1 MTFASQHKAV
11 LQVEALK
18 ALAVKAE
25 GKYIDATFGRGGHSR
40 AILSS
45 LNSRGE
51 LIAIDRDPDAISAAN
66 ELQKQDS
73 SVQVSHAMFSQ
84 LSE

>member
-45 LNSRGE
+45 LN
-51 LIAIDRDPDAISAAN
+51 
-66 ELQKQDS
+66 
-73 SVQVSHAMFSQ
+73 
-84 LSE
+84 